1 MVETTQLAA
10 GVTLIGAGFVADLYL
25 RSFAIH
31 PEVPIHGV
39 WDRDPVRLEAFTS
52 HWGLPRFSSLAEA
65 LAETPEQGL
74 VLNLTNPSSH
84 AEVSREAI
92 AAGRHVWS
100 EKPMVLDF
108 TEASELA
115 ALAEAAG
122 VQLASAPASV
132 LSAAAQAFLRAVR
145 REIAGTPRLV
155 YAELDDGFV
164 PQAPVKDWTSESG
177 APWPFEDEF
186 RTGCTLEHAGYWLSW
201 LIAAFGPVA
210 EVVTSA
216 NELLPE
222 KVGVRAGTPDSAV
235 ATLRF
240 TSGVVA
246 RTTFSIIAPHDHRL
260 RLVGDKGIL
269 EVPAA
274 WDNAAVPRFRP
285 RLRIRRRILESPIGR
300 RLPIKGNTHPMVS
313 RKGAAA
319 MNFALGPIEVLE
331 SISSGKASRLS
342 GDYALHLTEVTLAC
356 QQTGVHTMTTSCQV
370 MEPMPWAR

>member
-1 MVETTQLAA
+1 M
-10 GVTLIGAGFVADLYL
+10 
-25 RSFAIH
+25 
-31 PEVPIHGV
+31 
-39 WDRDPVRLEAFTS
+39 
-52 HWGLPRFSSLAEA
+52 
-65 LAETPEQGL
+65 
-74 VLNLTNPSSH
+74 
-84 AEVSREAI
+84 
-92 AAGRHVWS
+92 
-100 EKPMVLDF
+100 
-108 TEASELA
+108 
-115 ALAEAAG
+115 
-122 VQLASAPASV
+122 
-132 LSAAAQAFLRAVR
+132 
-145 REIAGTPRLV
+145 
-155 YAELDDGFV
+155 
-164 PQAPVKDWTSESG
+164 
-177 APWPFEDEF
+177 
-186 RTGCTLEHAGYWLSW
+186 
-201 LIAAFGPVA
+201 
-210 EVVTSA
+210 TSA

-300 RLPIKGNTHPMVS
+300 RLPIKGKTHPMVS

-331 SISSGKASRLS
+331 SISSGKASRLA

-356 QQTGVHTMTTSCQV
+356 QQTGVHRMTTSCQV